1 MKLLHIRELNYKAYP
16 TSEVAKGLNVSHETI
31 KRYIREGR
39 LRSVKIG
46 TTIYV
51 PLTGLKEFL
60 EGDYSNSEHRCKSNG
75 KKDRKKH
82 YFKRLK
88 KQ

>member
-31 KRYIREGR
+31 KRYIREGC
-39 LRSVKIG
+39 LKSVEIG

-60 EGDYSNSEHRCKSNG
+60 EGDYSDIERSRKSDG
-75 KKDRKKH
+75 RKERKKH
-82 YFKRLK
+82 YLKRSRK
-88 KQ
+88 